1 MSKTILNFD
10 DIKVKK
16 SAFHRSKYSVDTDE
30 VGRQM
35 KVLFGKKGFKYF
47 LEYKDDDD
55 KIKLLYIMLPR
66 NERICF
72 DETKYMSFLI
82 KMKNC

>member
-30 VGRQM
+30 VGR
-35 KVLFGKKGFKYF
+35 
-47 LEYKDDDD
+47 
-55 KIKLLYIMLPR
+55 
-66 NERICF
+66 
-72 DETKYMSFLI
+72 
-82 KMKNC
+82 